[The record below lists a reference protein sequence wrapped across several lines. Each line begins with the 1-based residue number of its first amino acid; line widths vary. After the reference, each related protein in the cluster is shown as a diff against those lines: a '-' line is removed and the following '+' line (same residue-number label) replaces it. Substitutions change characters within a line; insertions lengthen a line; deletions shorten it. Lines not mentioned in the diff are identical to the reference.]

1 MLLMEPTTPARAAE
15 PKCTCAS
22 SAAGNN
28 KLVKWTTAG
37 GLFAALGV
45 CAACCLLPF
54 ALISLGVAGAW
65 VGALDSLTRYKWLF
79 VGVAAALLGYGFY
92 VVYWRPKQQCAAGAG
107 CAARVTGRSVRVGLW
122 IATALVIGGI
132 AFEQIEPMLAAA
144 R

>member
-1 MLLMEPTTPARAAE
+1 MNKTSPPAPAANRQ
-15 PKCTCAS
+15 CSCDS

-28 KLVKWTTAG
+28 RLVKWTTAG

-65 VGALDSLTRYKWLF
+65 AGALDSLARYKWPFIAL
-79 VGVAAALLGYGFY
+79 AAVLLGYGFY
-92 VVYWRPKQQCAAGAG
+92 VAYWRPKGQCAAGVD
-107 CAARVTGRSVRVGLW
+107 CTARATGRSVRVGLW
-122 IATALVIGGI
+122 IGTVLAIGGI
-132 AFEQIEPMLAAA
+132 AFEQVEPLLAAA